1 MLSAFSQGF
10 SMFLLCRLGA
20 SIGISGAVPASFS
33 LYSEFLPREKRAEH
47 LSWLC
52 LSWIVGGVYAA
63 ALAWQV
69 IPNSGWGFQVSIL
82 CANESSL
89 FSLGTNFMLGEFSSF
104 CVLCH
109 RFVL

>member
-1 MLSAFSQGF
+1 
-10 SMFLLCRLGA
+10 MFLLCRLGA

-52 LSWIVGGVYAA
+52 LSWVVGGVYAA

-69 IPNSGWGFQVSIL
+69 IPNSGWGFQVGIFTWK
-82 CANESSL
+82 SSQL
-89 FSLGTNFMLGEFSSF
+89 QIHFSLDMNFTLGESLSF
-104 CVLCH
+104 YAHCH
-109 RFVL
+109 RFVLQ